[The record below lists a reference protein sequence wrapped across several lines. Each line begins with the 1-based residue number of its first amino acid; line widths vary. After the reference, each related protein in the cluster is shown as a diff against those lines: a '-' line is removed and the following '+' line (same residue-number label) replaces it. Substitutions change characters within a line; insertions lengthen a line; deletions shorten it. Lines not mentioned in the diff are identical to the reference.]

1 MRTLFRAAIAALS
14 VASISPAIAGE
25 GEGTIANTQFT
36 ELAGVMA
43 QRPVADAWPPA
54 VAQAHGSAYVLA
66 TQSNHVV
73 SLFALYDQN
82 GGGGNE

>member
-1 MRTLFRAAIAALS
+1 MKTLFGAAIAALS

-36 ELAGVMA
+36 ELAGV
-43 QRPVADAWPPA
+43 
-54 VAQAHGSAYVLA
+54 VAQAPAPSASLMAAVQTRFSANDYA

-73 SLFALYDQN
+73 SLFQPYDGN
-82 GGGGNE
+82 DGGGN